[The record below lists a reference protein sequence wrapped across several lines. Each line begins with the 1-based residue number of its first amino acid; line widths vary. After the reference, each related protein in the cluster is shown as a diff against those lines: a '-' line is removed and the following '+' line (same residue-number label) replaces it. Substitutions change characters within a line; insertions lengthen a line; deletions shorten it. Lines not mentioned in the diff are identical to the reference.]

1 MKNFDGIKVK
11 EGNELMMFM
20 KPKYGNYYLAIVHRL
35 TADDY
40 VFATGYDVT
49 DGSWG
54 QGHYCVT
61 YAGAVNAMTEY
72 LRKRGVV
79 R

>member
-1 MKNFDGIKVK
+1 MKNLEGIKVK
-11 EGNELMMFM
+11 EGYEMMMFM
-20 KPKYGNYYLAIVHRL
+20 KPKHGNYYLAIIHRER
-35 TADDY
+35 ADDY

-49 DGSWG
+49 DGTWG
-54 QGHYCVT
+54 QGHYCLQ
-61 YAGAVNAMTEY
+61 YAQAIDLMVEY

>member
-1 MKNFDGIKVK
+1 MKNFNEVVVK
-11 EGNELMMFM
+11 EGYEMMMFM
-20 KPKYGNYYLAIVHRL
+20 KPKTGNYYLAIIHREA
-35 TADDY
+35 ADDY

-61 YAGAVNAMTEY
+61 YNGAINVMTEY